1 MLLTYFT
8 KMAIGFLLLLSK
20 QGKVRLA
27 KWYDNYSEKE
37 KQRLVREITALI
49 PLRKPKMCNVLE
61 IEDQKLVYRR
71 YASLFFIAGIN
82 STENELHTLEVIQR
96 YVEIMDKAYG
106 NVCELDIVFNFQLA
120 YAVLDELII
129 DGVLIESSGGEVLKR
144 VRQIEQVE
152 NDERIKA
159 GL

>member
-1 MLLTYFT
+1 
-8 KMAIGFLLLLSK
+8 MAIGFLLLLSK

-27 KWYDNYSEKE
+27 KWYENYSEKE

-61 IEDQKLVYRR
+61 IDDQKLVYRR
-71 YASLFFIAGIN
+71 YASLFFIAGIDT
-82 STENELHTLEVIQR
+82 SDNELHTLEVIQR
-96 YVEIMDKAYG
+96 YVEVMDKAYG

-129 DGVLIESSGGEVLKR
+129 DGVVIESSGVEVLKR
-144 VRQIEQVE
+144 VRQMEQIES
-152 NDERIKA
+152 DERIKA
-159 GL
+159 GLK